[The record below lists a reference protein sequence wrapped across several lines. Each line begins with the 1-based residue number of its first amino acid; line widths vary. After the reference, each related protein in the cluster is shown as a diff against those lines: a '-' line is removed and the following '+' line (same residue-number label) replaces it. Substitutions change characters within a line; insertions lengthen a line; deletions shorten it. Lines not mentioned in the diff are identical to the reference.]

1 MTAIPE
7 DLRGDAALAG
17 IRGCVCGIRC
27 PGCCLGGSSVT
38 NTEIPEAVTVLV
50 SSELLAHLEQDWS
63 PPVHVWIRRTPG
75 VGSGYEMIASTHTCD
90 GRDCGGLPHE

>member
-1 MTAIPE
+1 M
-7 DLRGDAALAG
+7 
-17 IRGCVCGIRC
+17 
-27 PGCCLGGSSVT
+27 T